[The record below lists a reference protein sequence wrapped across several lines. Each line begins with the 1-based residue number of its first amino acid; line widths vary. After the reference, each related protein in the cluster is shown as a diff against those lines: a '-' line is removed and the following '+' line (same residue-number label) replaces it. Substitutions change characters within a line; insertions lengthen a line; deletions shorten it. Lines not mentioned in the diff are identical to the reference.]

1 MSKLRITN
9 EYIANLKPC
18 KNRHDNYLQHYANT
32 DFSVVEFLQLD
43 SISYDDK
50 IWVWNKFATI
60 SEAVLFGLKCASSV
74 LDIFEARYPNDKRPR
89 LALEA
94 AYTYLKNPTEENKKA
109 CSYAAAAAYAADAAA
124 ADAAYAAAAAAYA
137 TYAADAAAADA
148 AADAAARLQQKEVN
162 LIFLVEIYQDKE
174 AAE

>member
-1 MSKLRITN
+1 VRITS

-32 DFSVVEFLQLD
+32 DFSVVEFLQLEN
-43 SISYDDK
+43 ITYEDK
-50 IWVWNKFATI
+50 LWVWKKFATI

-74 LDIFEARYPNDKRPR
+74 LDIFESKRPNDKRPR

-94 AYTYLKNPTEENKKA
+94 VDIYLKKPTEENKQA
-109 CSYAAAAAYAADAAA
+109 CNYAAASAASAAYATAYAAANAAYAAAAYAADAA
-124 ADAAYAAAAAAYA
+124 
-137 TYAADAAAADA
+137 TYAADAATYAAY
-148 AADAAARLQQKEVN
+148 AARLQKKEVN
-162 LIFLVEIYQDKE
+162 LIFLVEIYQDLE